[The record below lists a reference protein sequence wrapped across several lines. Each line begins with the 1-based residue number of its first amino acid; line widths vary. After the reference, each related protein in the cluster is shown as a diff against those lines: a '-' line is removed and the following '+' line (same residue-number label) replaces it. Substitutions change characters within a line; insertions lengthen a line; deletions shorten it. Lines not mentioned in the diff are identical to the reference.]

1 MKNLR
6 SYKENG
12 YNDKYIV
19 ISKYVSGR
27 IDYSV
32 HYTRQQAEKHN
43 EMKLDLKGEVMT
55 FSQAAKA
62 YPEYFKY

>member
-1 MKNLR
+1 MKDLR

-12 YNDKYIV
+12 YNYIYIV
-19 ISKYVSGR
+19 ISKDVSGR

-43 EMKLDLKGEVMT
+43 VMKLD
-55 FSQAAKA
+55 
-62 YPEYFKY
+62 